1 MVLEVDQG
9 HLGVGQGQ
17 AVPGAVLLDQVVEEE
32 SDVPQVSSVASSM
45 IWLARANYR
54 LELDA
59 DEDLSDLILFPRSDT
74 DIRGIEDMRLVRFE
88 EQNGETCYFGTY
100 VAYDGQHVLPM
111 IMETNDFRSISM
123 HSLNGRCVQ
132 NKGMALFPRRIN
144 GHYAMVS
151 RIDGQNL
158 YLMYSDM
165 VHFWESATLLAVPK
179 YPWELCLMGNCGSP
193 IETPEGWLLI
203 VHGVG
208 PMRRYCL
215 GAMLL
220 DLDDPFRIRG
230 RLRMPLLEPTE
241 AEREGYVPNV
251 VYSCGG
257 LLHQGWLILPYAV
270 ADTSTRIASIPLD
283 ELLARLIAD
292 GP

>member
-1 MVLEVDQG
+1 ML
-9 HLGVGQGQ
+9 
-17 AVPGAVLLDQVVEEE
+17 
-32 SDVPQVSSVASSM
+32 
-45 IWLARANYR
+45 
-54 LELDA
+54 
-59 DEDLSDLILFPRSDT
+59 
-74 DIRGIEDMRLVRFE
+74 
-88 EQNGETCYFGTY
+88 
-100 VAYDGQHVLPM
+100 
-111 IMETNDFRSISM
+111 METADFRTISM

-132 NKGMALFPRRIN
+132 NKGMAMFPRRIN

-158 YLMYSDM
+158 YLMFSDM

-220 DLDDPFRIRG
+220 DLDDPFRVRG
-230 RLRMPLLEPTE
+230 RLRRPLLEPTE
-241 AEREGYVPNV
+241 TEREGYVPNV

-257 LLHQGWLILPYAV
+257 LVHDDRLILPYAA
-270 ADTSTRIASIPLD
+270 ADTATRIASIPLD
-283 ELLARLIAD
+283 DLLAQLIDD